1 MNRNS
6 LFGLALIATLLLAS
20 SATAGPV
27 QWGIRGGWNFDS
39 MSEVDTGS
47 EQVSFNTQTGYN
59 VGLFA
64 DFGFGPL
71 GVRPGISYLKT
82 GPLFS
87 GATFVTDD
95 QAQLSYIAVPLD
107 LRYKLPIPGASP
119 YLATGPELRAL
130 VGGAPTELEEQLAKY
145 GATWGVGL
153 GFEIGPPM
161 GGFRFIPELRYSF
174 DLTGLVKDQIQIEGQ
189 PIPFEGGQKVDSW
202 RLSFGLAF

>member
-1 MNRNS
+1 MNRRI
-6 LFGLALIATLLLAS
+6 LPGLVLIAILLLAP
-20 SATAGPV
+20 SADALPL

-39 MSEVDTGS
+39 MDAVDTGS
-47 EQVSFNTQTGYN
+47 GEVSFNMQTGYN

-64 DFGFGPL
+64 DFGVGPIGL
-71 GVRPGISYLKT
+71 RPGLSYLKT

-87 GATFVTDD
+87 GASFVTDD
-95 QAQLSYIAVPLD
+95 QSQLSYIAVPLD
-107 LRYKLPIPGASP
+107 VRFKLPIPGASP

-161 GGFRFIPELRYSF
+161 GGFRFIPEVRYSM
-174 DLTGLVKDQIQIEGQ
+174 DLTGLVKDQIEIQGQ

-202 RLSFGLAF
+202 RLSLGLAF